1 MGTEPMDKGVGK
13 GKKGFTT
20 SGLQPN
26 QPLVEEVQPGVPS
39 VLGRNRYNKGTNQKE
54 EYFME
59 SIGRKI
65 TFYRK
70 AKGLTQEELSEMV
83 ELTPEVKELFESW
96 VALAPNQKS
105 AVLQVVKAMNSE
117 NEIKK

>member
-1 MGTEPMDKGVGK
+1 
-13 GKKGFTT
+13 
-20 SGLQPN
+20 
-26 QPLVEEVQPGVPS
+26 
-39 VLGRNRYNKGTNQKE
+39 
-54 EYFME
+54 ME

-65 TFYRK
+65 AFYRK

-105 AVLQVVKAMNSE
+105 AVL
-117 NEIKK
+117 

>member
-1 MGTEPMDKGVGK
+1 
-13 GKKGFTT
+13 
-20 SGLQPN
+20 
-26 QPLVEEVQPGVPS
+26 
-39 VLGRNRYNKGTNQKE
+39 
-54 EYFME
+54 
-59 SIGRKI
+59 
-65 TFYRK
+65 
-70 AKGLTQEELSEMV
+70 MV